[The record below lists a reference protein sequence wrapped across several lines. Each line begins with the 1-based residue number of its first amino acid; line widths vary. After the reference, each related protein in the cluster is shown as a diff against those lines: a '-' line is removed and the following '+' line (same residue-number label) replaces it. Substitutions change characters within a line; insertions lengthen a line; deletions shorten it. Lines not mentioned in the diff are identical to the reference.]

1 MNKEDLALAN
11 SILEKRVH
19 NLEGLLKT
27 RIDDAKRERSKV
39 KALQATIDQLAQ
51 DHERTARMVQQLI
64 GKLHE

>member
-51 DHERTARMVQQLI
+51 DYERTARMVQQLI